1 MSPCFQTQFETMQ
14 LETAKSH
21 MGSQEVLMQIG
32 DKNCQ
37 KIYLHVQSSLALQN
51 IIEKNI
57 KNLNQHYL
65 HIYTKLGQLI
75 SVLNQHYEL
84 FLLAANNVHFLETF
98 RLVASKMIRASSRS
112 KCIN

>member
-1 MSPCFQTQFETMQ
+1 
-14 LETAKSH
+14 
-21 MGSQEVLMQIG
+21 MQIA

-37 KIYLHVQSSLALQN
+37 KIYLPVQSNLALQN

-65 HIYTKLGQLI
+65 HIYTKQGQLI

-84 FLLAANNVHFLETF
+84 FLLAANNFHFLETF
-98 RLVASKMIRASSRS
+98 RLVFWKLSGWLPAR
-112 KCIN
+112 